1 MDSDPPLLHLH
12 ARLGGRRRRRGQE
25 TDAQA
30 ETARLDPEQSG
41 GPSHHKLQSGL
52 EEREGAGCSGGQ
64 LRSR

>member
-41 GPSHHKLQSGL
+41 GPSHH
-52 EEREGAGCSGGQ
+52 
-64 LRSR
+64 